1 MWNNILNSGFKFG
14 FLELFE
20 FPSANDLINSFKKPW
35 NEFANWLNKQLT
47 WEAKIKNPFT
57 GKTLQEFKFDFGN
70 VPKFATGGFP
80 EDGLFMANH
89 NELVGQF
96 SNGNTVVANNEQIIA
111 GIQSG
116 VYEAVLSAMNN
127 ANQGTQGDIVVQ
139 IDGKKVFQAV
149 RKQHNNYLMQ
159 TGKNAFA

>member
-1 MWNNILNSGFKFG
+1 MANGDFKFS
-14 FLELFE
+14 FLGLFE
-20 FPSANDLINSFKKPW
+20 FPSFNDLVNAFKKPW
-35 NEFANWLNKQLT
+35 NEFADWLNEQLT
-47 WEAKIKNPFT
+47 WEIPAMKNPFT
-57 GKTLQEFKFDFGN
+57 GKNITQKYTFDLGN
-70 VPKFATGGFP
+70 IPKFATGGFP

-96 SNGNTVVANNEQIIA
+96 SNGQTVVANNEQIIA